1 MIICLACLLLNFI
14 GIIALNPPPPW
25 LVDDNTTTTSVSAL
39 FLGRGA
45 AAHARTGEHV
55 PRGHVAADSFPRG
68 HVDGSGVSL
77 RGIARLLAITTSGL
91 FAGASVVPA
100 MELLAEVNRDLGCIS
115 AVSRRFGR
123 ARYGIARRGE
133 SR

>member
-25 LVDDNTTTTSVSAL
+25 LVDDTTTTSVSAL

-45 AAHARTGEHV
+45 ATHALTGEHV
-55 PRGHVAADSFPRG
+55 PRGHVAADDFPRG
-68 HVDGSGVSL
+68 HVDDSGVSL

-100 MELLAEVNRDLGCIS
+100 MELLAEVNRDDAIGMRCNGIRMRPEAVIS
-115 AVSRRFGR
+115 C
-123 ARYGIARRGE
+123 
-133 SR
+133 

>member
-1 MIICLACLLLNFI
+1 LASEIRLKTLMLICLICLLINFI

-25 LVDDNTTTTSVSAL
+25 LVNDTRDATTSISAL

-45 AAHARTGEHV
+45 SSHF
-55 PRGHVAADSFPRG
+55 PRGHVADGYSPRG
-68 HVDGSGVSL
+68 NGHVADDVTI

-100 MELLAEVNRDLGCIS
+100 MELLAEVHRD
-115 AVSRRFGR
+115 AP
-123 ARYGIARRGE
+123 
-133 SR
+133 